1 HTRFS
6 RDWSSDVCSSD
17 LAALADLNAQGVTRR
32 RIRKYLE
39 STSIVPVL
47 TAHPTEVQRKSTL
60 DLHRDIARQLALYD
74 TQLTPAEA
82 ERVHE
87 RLHGLVTAL
96 WQTRMLR
103 EQKLTVLDEIDNAL
117 SYYGTTFLSTIP
129 GLHQDVARHLKD
141 ARPNKQG
148 DDNVLAPFLHMG
160 SWIGGDRDGNPNVD
174 ADTLEQAL
182 L

>member
-74 TQLTPAEA
+74 TQLTPSEA
-82 ERVHE
+82 DRRSEERRVGKE
-87 RLHGLVTAL
+87 CR
-96 WQTRMLR
+96 
-103 EQKLTVLDEIDNAL
+103 
-117 SYYGTTFLSTIP
+117 
-129 GLHQDVARHLKD
+129 ARWS
-141 ARPNKQG
+141 A
-148 DDNVLAPFLHMG
+148 
-160 SWIGGDRDGNPNVD
+160 
-174 ADTLEQAL
+174 
-182 L
+182 